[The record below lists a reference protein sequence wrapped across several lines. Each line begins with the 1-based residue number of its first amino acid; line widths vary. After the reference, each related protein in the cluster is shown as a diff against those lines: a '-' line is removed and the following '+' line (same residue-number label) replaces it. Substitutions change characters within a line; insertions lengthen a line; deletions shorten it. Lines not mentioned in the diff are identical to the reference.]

1 MIICFETGQSFK
13 SISEAKKTFTK
24 GNINYALK
32 SGGRAGGYHF
42 FMKGVILIK
51 KKTNTVLEKTIGVQE
66 K

>member
-32 SGGRAGGYHF
+32 TGGGRGGYHF
-42 FMKGVILIK
+42 MKEVILIK
-51 KKTNTVLEKTIGVQE
+51 KKTNTALGRIIGDQE